1 MPPGPPQ
8 LQDDEGGGI
17 GAVHGPVH
25 LGERPTLHC
34 EALGG
39 VMQKSFSILKIHFIN
54 VSRTTA
60 TGPLLEKKWSHSQRI
75 NGVDFLGGAIMSS

>member
-17 GAVHGPVH
+17 GAVHGPFH

-39 VMQKSFSILKIHFIN
+39 LMQKIFVAALKF
-54 VSRTTA
+54 T
-60 TGPLLEKKWSHSQRI
+60 P
-75 NGVDFLGGAIMSS
+75 

>member
-17 GAVHGPVH
+17 GAVHGPFH

-39 VMQKSFSILKIHFIN
+39 LMQKVFIKPE
-54 VSRTTA
+54 REA
-60 TGPLLEKKWSHSQRI
+60 RGPKGPAR
-75 NGVDFLGGAIMSS
+75 

>member
-17 GAVHGPVH
+17 GAVHGPFH

-39 VMQKSFSILKIHFIN
+39 VMQKIFITFVAIPEN
-54 VSRTTA
+54 
-60 TGPLLEKKWSHSQRI
+60 HSL
-75 NGVDFLGGAIMSS
+75 F